1 MAFDPATGKFKPD
14 DTAGVDAGVA
24 PSVALGT
31 GPAAVDAAPPSP
43 GAADAGAPPDAA
55 PAPAAPAPSDSPSFL
70 DSALG
75 VVKTTVNLA
84 ANPLLAPAIPAAKAV
99 WSLLPDGTPAKPE
112 TPPAPVAPP
121 TASAATEALTPPAP
135 ELPPPPEVHTTSHS
149 PTVTQKLVTKEE
161 LQADRDVAAANV
173 KSEKAIELENDAR
186 LKQASIDASQMDI
199 DNVKKRAEADR
210 AHQELEEAQRKKN
223 EIDAQAKADTE
234 AYRQAASAPGG
245 APGFWGSQ
253 DPVKKQ
259 SWALSLMFGA
269 AAEVFGAEENPG
281 RKLLDKSMSDWTA
294 ERDKNLAR
302 LEKQANQ
309 STGLQRT
316 FWREYGDE
324 IKAKKELQ
332 DAAAYLSVA
341 DKIDALNEQKK
352 GQISAKAA
360 ADNAKA
366 SAEYRQKAAEK
377 HQAVVDDRFKDNK
390 VVSGGTTTETI
401 SNKPAAGGA
410 NGEGEATA

>member
-1 MAFDPATGKFKPD
+1 
-14 DTAGVDAGVA
+14 
-24 PSVALGT
+24 
-31 GPAAVDAAPPSP
+31 
-43 GAADAGAPPDAA
+43 
-55 PAPAAPAPSDSPSFL
+55 
-70 DSALG
+70 
-75 VVKTTVNLA
+75 
-84 ANPLLAPAIPAAKAV
+84 
-99 WSLLPDGTPAKPE
+99 
-112 TPPAPVAPP
+112 
-121 TASAATEALTPPAP
+121 
-135 ELPPPPEVHTTSHS
+135 
-149 PTVTQKLVTKEE
+149 
-161 LQADRDVAAANV
+161 
-173 KSEKAIELENDAR
+173 
-186 LKQASIDASQMDI
+186 
-199 DNVKKRAEADR
+199 
-210 AHQELEEAQRKKN
+210 
-223 EIDAQAKADTE
+223 
-234 AYRQAASAPGG
+234 
-245 APGFWGSQ
+245 
-253 DPVKKQ
+253 
-259 SWALSLMFGA
+259 MFGA

-410 NGEGEATA
+410 NGEGRSYGVKVQKATLYEKGKDALDTIDELHAKKVFLTDEDRQKILRNRRLMEKADHGGFFGFTQAIGATAAKPYEGLSPDKQRLAQSLDLLAQVGAGVTSTSTAEGEIKHARDLFDMTGPGQSDAAIAGTLDKLRGVVGSAKSQAGSVATKSEAGAHAMKAAAPGGASSGVRQTRRFPDGSTHTGTLLPNGSFQVD